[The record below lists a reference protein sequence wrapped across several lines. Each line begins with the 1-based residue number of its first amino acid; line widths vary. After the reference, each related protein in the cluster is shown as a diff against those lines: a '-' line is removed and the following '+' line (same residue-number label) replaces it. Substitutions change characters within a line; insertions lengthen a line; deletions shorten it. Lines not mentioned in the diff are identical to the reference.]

1 MFSLDEEKISG
12 ILGSSKAPEENEL
25 KAILDKAELKHGLA
39 LEEAASLLQICS
51 REQCDLLFSS
61 AWKVKNEIYGN
72 RLVLFAPLYISD
84 QCVNDCEY
92 CGFHCRNKALDRRR
106 LTTEEI
112 REETSQIIKMG
123 HKRILLEAGEH
134 PDTSIDYVCDAIKT
148 IYDTKVKDG
157 NESGNSGEIRRI
169 NVNIAAT
176 TTENY
181 RKLKEAG
188 IGTYQ
193 LFQETYHRE
202 TYKKL
207 HKTGP
212 KSDYN
217 RQITAHERA
226 FEAGIDDYGMGVLF
240 GLYDYRFEILA
251 LLSHAKFMETN
262 HGVGPHTI
270 SVPRFQPAPSVDYS
284 ARFPVSDFDFL
295 KLIAIIRLSVPYT
308 GMIISTRET
317 PETRAKAFEIGISQT
332 SAASRASPLGYS
344 NTKTEIKNQNPKSN
358 AQFEISD
365 ERSVQEVVSSII
377 KQDHIPSFCTACYR
391 SKRTGDA
398 FMQLAKTGNIHH
410 LCRPNAILTF
420 KEFVIDYGNE
430 QIRNDGERLIEK
442 EIEKITDQD
451 RKLETRNRLK
461 RIEQGERDLFF

>member
-1 MFSLDEEKISG
+1 MFNLDESKINE
-12 ILGSSKAPEENEL
+12 ILKNTSAPNEREL
-25 KAILDKAELKHGLA
+25 EIILEKAEKKKGLE
-39 LEEAASLLQICS
+39 LEETAALLRIESENKKQI
-51 REQCDLLFSS
+51 DLLFRS
-61 AWKVKNEIYGN
+61 AGKVKNEIYGN
-72 RLVLFAPLYISD
+72 RIVLFAPLYISD

-92 CGFHCRNKALDRRR
+92 CGFHCRNKEMERKR
-106 LTTEEI
+106 LNKDEI
-112 REETSQIIKMG
+112 RKETEQIIRMG

-134 PDTSIDYVCDAIKT
+134 PDTSIDYVCNAIRT
-148 IYDTKVKDG
+148 ISQTKVS
-157 NESGNSGEIRRI
+157 NGEIRRV

-181 RKLKEAG
+181 SKLKDAG

-202 TYKKL
+202 TYEAL
-207 HKTGP
+207 HKSGP
-212 KSDYN
+212 KSDYK

-226 FEAGIDDYGMGVLF
+226 FEAGIDDFGMGVLF
-240 GLYDYRFEILA
+240 GLYDYRFEVLS
-251 LLSHAKFMETN
+251 LLDHAKHMETK

-270 SVPRFQPAPSVDYS
+270 SVPRFCPAPGVKYS
-284 ARFPVSDFDFL
+284 ARFPVSSFDFL

-317 PETRAKAFEIGISQT
+317 AEIRAKAFEIGISQT
-332 SAASRASPLGYS
+332 SAASKASPLGYS
-344 NTKTEIKNQNPKSN
+344 SKVPVSSS
-358 AQFEISD
+358 QFEISD
-365 ERSVQEVVSSII
+365 ERSVQEVVSSLI

-398 FMQLAKTGNIHH
+398 FMQLAKSGNIHH

-430 QIRNDGERLIEK
+430 QIRKEAEQLIEN
-442 EIEKITDQD
+442 EIEKIESEE

-461 RIEQGERDLFF
+461 RIESGERDLFF